1 MKPSTEL
8 FQLIKSLSKSEK
20 RYFKLT
26 SSLQSGDKNY
36 MKLFDAIELQ
46 DSYDEQEIK
55 INFLKKRL

>member
-26 SSLQSGDKNY
+26 SSLQSGEKNY
-36 MKLFDAIELQ
+36 MKLFDAIEAQ
-46 DSYDEQEIK
+46 YEYDEV
-55 INFLKKRL
+55 NA